1 MKRKTLVLL
10 SCLVA
15 VMLIGWQFVPQD
27 TFFNKVMDLSIQ
39 LLQPSERF
47 DAANMAQKLDYS
59 EDKHWASL
67 PQRNDESDFLP
78 DGVTINRNEGDAAVD
93 VFYIHGTG
101 YTNGQRWTSPI
112 KMDSATAENTR
123 FSLANEA
130 SIFNGCC
137 NIFAPRYREASI
149 FTYIAINKLE
159 RERIMASVYP
169 DIVRAFAYY
178 LEYLNNDR
186 PFIIV
191 SHSQGTHHA
200 MRLIKEVI
208 DKSRLANKMIAAYLI
223 GGIIKPVTY
232 PYINSLKQIL
242 ACAKANDIGCII
254 HWDTYGEGGEER
266 IFNSKDKALCTNPLT
281 WTTGSEVAGSKDH
294 LGAASISG
302 AYTMKFYGSD
312 DIDPIHFEPHVK
324 ITQGFTQAQCR
335 DGALYVKDLSDTDY
349 NKLGSMKD
357 KSYHGIDFPLFHM
370 NIRQNV
376 QLRVASYLNKS
387 KVNKA
392 AKS

>member
-1 MKRKTLVLL
+1 MKRKKLVIL
-10 SCLVA
+10 SALVGF
-15 VMLIGWQFVPQD
+15 MLIGWQFVPQE
-27 TFFNKVMDLSIQ
+27 TLFNKVFSLSIQ
-39 LLQPSERF
+39 LLQPSDRF
-47 DAANMAQKLDYS
+47 DEANMVQKLDYS
-59 EDKHWASL
+59 DAQHWASL

-78 DGVTINRNEGDAAVD
+78 EGVTINRNNGDATVD

-101 YTNGQRWTSPI
+101 YTNRQYWTSPVN
-112 KMDSATAENTR
+112 MSSATAENTR

-149 FTYIAINKLE
+149 FTYIAIDNKE

-169 DIVRAFAYY
+169 DIARAFDYY
-178 LEYLNNDR
+178 LQHFNHNR

-208 DKSRLANKMIAAYLI
+208 DKSNLANQMVAAYLI

-232 PYINSLKQIL
+232 PYINSLEQVF
-242 ACAKANDIGCII
+242 ACAKADDIGCII

-266 IFNSKDKALCTNPLT
+266 IFKSKDKALCTNPLT
-281 WTTGSEVAGSKDH
+281 WTTGSEIGESKYH
-294 LGAASISG
+294 LGSASING

-312 DIDPIHFEPHVK
+312 DMEPIHFEPQVK
-324 ITQGFTQAQCR
+324 VTQGFTQAQCR
-335 DGALYVKDLSDTDY
+335 DGALYVEDLSDTEY
-349 NKLGSMKD
+349 NELGSMKD

-376 QLRVASYLNKS
+376 QLRVDRYLKKS
-387 KVNKA
+387 IVKREDIQ
-392 AKS
+392 